1 MGLYIGV
8 IGTLCSLV
16 ITVFA
21 ANNIRYILPMSG
33 TIFFLLPIYGF
44 LIVVF
49 ARLLAELYRALATIA
64 NNTKKEVKQEEK
76 LIDIEGTDIQ
86 E

>member
-1 MGLYIGV
+1 
-8 IGTLCSLV
+8 
-16 ITVFA
+16 
-21 ANNIRYILPMSG
+21 MSG

-49 ARLLAELYRALATIA
+49 ARLLAELYRALAAIA

-76 LIDIEGTDIQ
+76 LTGIEETDIQ
-86 E
+86 